1 MGATGICVCET
12 TLIFGYSC
20 FNCSPI
26 AGRVTS
32 ALNARFHTMQT
43 VSPAKLFRRGTML
56 IILTVLSPIGLT
68 TLYTDVVD
76 PP

>member
-12 TLIFGYSC
+12 TLISGYSC

-43 VSPAKLFRRGTML
+43 VLPAKVFRRGTML

-68 TLYTDVVD
+68 TLYTGSAD

>member
-1 MGATGICVCET
+1 MGAMGISVCEI
-12 TLIFGYSC
+12 TLTFGYSC
-20 FNCSPI
+20 FNRSPI

-43 VSPAKLFRRGTML
+43 VLPAKVSRRGTML

-68 TLYTDVVD
+68 TLYTGLAD